1 MYGWIN
7 YNGVEFFLE
16 NGRNKPPFFPSELIP
31 RGFCPHKTQGEPK
44 KWNNGQIGVFWS
56 ETGENVFQDNVEVTA
71 CEFIY
76 TGTACLSQLKPLLS
90 QTNYVP
96 LLVTNFRMD
105 KNWEMFLQKLHNEVI
120 IAGRSVVLTG
130 DNYIPLPKFVKRL

>member
-16 NGRNKPPFFPSELIP
+16 NGKEKPAFFPNELVP
-31 RGFCPHKTQGEPK
+31 RGFCPHTTDGEPM
-44 KWNNGQIGVFWS
+44 KWNNGELGVFWS
-56 ETGENVFQDNVEVTA
+56 DSGENIFQNNVKVSA

-76 TGTACLSQLKPLLS
+76 TGPACLTQLKPLLK

-96 LLVTNFRMD
+96 LLITEFKMGN
-105 KNWEMFLQKLHNEVI
+105 NWETFLQKLHNEVI
-120 IAGRSVVLTG
+120 LSGRSVVLTG
-130 DNYIPLPKFVKRL
+130 DNYIPLPKFVKRI